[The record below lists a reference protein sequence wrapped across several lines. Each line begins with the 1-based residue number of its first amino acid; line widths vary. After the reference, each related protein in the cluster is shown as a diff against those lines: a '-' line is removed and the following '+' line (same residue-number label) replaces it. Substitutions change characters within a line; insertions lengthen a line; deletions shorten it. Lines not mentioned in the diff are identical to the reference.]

1 LKPRDTAAILLL
13 SGCWGVAFLFIRVV
27 VREVPPT
34 TVVAG
39 RLVLAAAIITPLA
52 WRRDGVMPPRSTWPA
67 LLFLAVFNNV
77 LPFVLITDAEQ
88 HISSSLAAAIVATM
102 PLFTLIF
109 AVAGRTERADVDKVA
124 GLLTGFAGAVVLVGT
139 DLADVT
145 DSSTLAEF
153 AVIAAS
159 ASYAISTVVAR
170 ERSSG
175 DPLSL
180 ASGQMVMAAAIALPL
195 AFLVDGR
202 PDLAVGWHAAL
213 SWLGLGALSSG
224 LAYVLFFLLIE
235 DLPATQVAVVTYLVP
250 LVAAVLGWAVLD
262 ERLGLNLFVGLTLI
276 VVGVAA
282 VNGTLRGTWHRLRH
296 PATSGAAPS

>member
-1 LKPRDTAAILLL
+1 MKPRDTAAILIL

-27 VREVPPT
+27 VREVPPP

-39 RLVLAAAIITPLA
+39 RLTLAAAIIAPLA
-52 WRRDGVMPPRSTWPA
+52 WRRYGVMPPRSMWPT
-67 LLFLAVFNNV
+67 LLFLAMFNNV
-77 LPFVLITDAEQ
+77 LPFVLITGAEE

-102 PLFTLIF
+102 PLFTLLF
-109 AVAGRTERADVDKVA
+109 AVAGRTERAGAGKVA
-124 GLLTGFAGAVVLVGT
+124 GLLVGFAGAVVLVGT
-139 DLADVT
+139 DITDVT

-170 ERSSG
+170 ERATG

-180 ASGQMVMAAAIALPL
+180 ASGQMIMAAAIALPF

-202 PDLAVGWHAAL
+202 PDLAIGWHATLA
-213 SWLGLGALSSG
+213 WIGLGALSSG
-224 LAYVLFFLLIE
+224 LAYVLFFLLVE
-235 DLPATQVAVVTYLVP
+235 DLPATQVAIVTYFVP
-250 LVAAVLGWAVLD
+250 IVAAVLGWAVLG
-262 ERLGLNLFVGLTLI
+262 ERLGPNLFVGLALI

-282 VNGTLRGTWHRLRH
+282 VNGTLRATWHRLRH
-296 PATSGAAPS
+296 ASPSAALRP

>member
-1 LKPRDTAAILLL
+1 MKPRDTAAILLL
-13 SGCWGVAFLFIRVV
+13 SACWGVAFLFIRVV
-27 VREVPPT
+27 VREVPPA

-39 RLVLAAAIITPLA
+39 RLTLAAAIIAPLA
-52 WRRDGVMPPRSTWPA
+52 WRRAGMPPRSTWPA

-77 LPFVLITDAEQ
+77 LPFALITGAEE

-124 GLLTGFAGAVVLVGT
+124 GLLVGFAGAVVLVGA
-139 DLADVT
+139 DIADVSN
-145 DSSTLAEF
+145 SSTLAEF

-159 ASYAISTVVAR
+159 ASYAVSTVVAR
-170 ERSSG
+170 ERSTG

-180 ASGQMVMAAAIALPL
+180 ASGQMVMAAIIALPL

-213 SWLGLGALSSG
+213 SWIGLGALSSA
-224 LAYVLFFLLIE
+224 LAYVLFFLLVE

-250 LVAAVLGWAVLD
+250 IVAAVLGWAVLD
-262 ERLGLNLFVGLTLI
+262 ERIGLNLFVGLALI
-276 VVGVAA
+276 VVGVAW
-282 VNGTLRGTWHRLRH
+282 VNGTLRSTWHRVRH
-296 PATSGAAPS
+296 ASATGTARP